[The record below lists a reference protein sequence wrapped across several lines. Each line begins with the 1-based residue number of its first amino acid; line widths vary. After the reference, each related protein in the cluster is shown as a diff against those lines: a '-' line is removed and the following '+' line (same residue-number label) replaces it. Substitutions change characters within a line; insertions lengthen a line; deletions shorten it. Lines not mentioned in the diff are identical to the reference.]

1 MNLERVPFLSES
13 LRSQIALTG
22 SSPFVSDNFETSIPG
37 LYAVGLAA
45 MEMFGPLMRF
55 MVGAE
60 FAAPRVAAHLD
71 RAMPKRQKAA

>member
-1 MNLERVPFLSES
+1 
-13 LRSQIALTG
+13 
-22 SSPFVSDNFETSIPG
+22 VSDNFETSIPG
-37 LYAVGLAA
+37 LYAVGLSA

-71 RAMPKRQKAA
+71 RKIAMPKRQRAA